1 MVNSLPK
8 VYSRKQLQNLTV
20 LIFETLYLSR
30 CTCNKKQELGKNIMK
45 NTSIQKYAIFEVWYS
60 PVAFFQIYIVGL
72 MEHL

>member
-1 MVNSLPK
+1 
-8 VYSRKQLQNLTV
+8 
-20 LIFETLYLSR
+20 
-30 CTCNKKQELGKNIMK
+30 MK